1 MPDEHDDRTTHR
13 PQAARIRPQ
22 ADAVPEAEAE
32 SDPRGTK
39 TTLKRPSDAQAPG
52 PADDVPPEAVA
63 LGARTTLKR
72 DPRAS
77 TADDA
82 AGFAA
87 RTTLKREGVPLD
99 MAHSEA
105 RSTRVVLGQVAT
117 PAAELALGSVIKD
130 RFEIVEELGRGG
142 MGVVYRAKDLR
153 KVEAQDPDPF
163 LAIKVLVGDMADFD
177 MGFVALQREGKHSQ
191 ALNHPN
197 LVKVFDFDR
206 DGKLVFLTMELLKG
220 ESLQSRLRDD
230 RAHPLSLQA
239 RLRIA
244 RGLIAGLAYAHVR
257 KIVHADIKPSNVFL
271 CEDDEPKI
279 LDFGIARAA
288 ERDAVFDADDIGA
301 LTVDYA
307 SVEMLAGER
316 PQPAD
321 DVYALGC
328 LLFRLYAGEHP
339 YKRQPADLAQRENLR
354 PVFPR
359 TLTPVQTRALK
370 RAIAFTRP
378 ERFADA
384 GAFGRAFDAFDWRR
398 LARNTA
404 IATVVLGSLLWVSH
418 DWLQSQWSA
427 LRLSASDQAQ
437 VAAVLAEARG
447 NLDRHYWEDAAVRY
461 VDVLRIDPYNAAA
474 RGGLAAV
481 VSGLQET
488 VSDADYPDAMLIL
501 RERTSC
507 AGSDA
512 GCPDWARK
520 TLAAK
525 LPAR

>member
-1 MPDEHDDRTTHR
+1 MPDERDTRTTHR
-13 PQAARIRPQ
+13 PDATRINPAPAAPG
-22 ADAVPEAEAE
+22 PEP
-32 SDPRGTK
+32 DPLGTK
-39 TTLKRPSDAQAPG
+39 TTLKRESAPERPG
-52 PADDVPPEAVA
+52 PGDAGPPEAA
-63 LGARTTLKR
+63 AASGARTTVKR
-72 DPRAS
+72 DPGAVP
-77 TADDA
+77 AHDA
-82 AGFAA
+82 ASFAA
-87 RTTLKREGVPLD
+87 RTTLKREGVPPEV
-99 MAHSEA
+99 AHSEA
-105 RSTRVVLGQVAT
+105 RSTRVVLGQVAA
-117 PAAELALGSVIKD
+117 PAAELALGSIVKD

-142 MGVVYRAKDLR
+142 MGVVYRARDLR

-191 ALNHPN
+191 SLNHPN

-230 RAHPLSLQA
+230 RAHPLSPQA

-271 CEDDEPKI
+271 CEDGEPKI

-288 ERDAVFDADDIGA
+288 ERDSVFDADDIGA

-359 TLTPVQTRALK
+359 TLTPVQARALK
-370 RAIAFTRP
+370 RAIAFTRA

-384 GAFGRAFDAFDWRR
+384 GALGRAFDAFDWRR
-398 LARNTA
+398 LARNSA
-404 IATVVLGSLLWVSH
+404 IAAVVLGSLAWVSH

-427 LRLSASDQAQ
+427 LQLSAADQAQ

-447 NLDRHYWEDAAVRY
+447 NLDRAYWEDAAVRY

-474 RGGLAAV
+474 RAGLAAV
-481 VSGLQET
+481 VSGLQQT
-488 VSDADYPDAMLIL
+488 VSDEDFPDAMLIL
-501 RERTSC
+501 RERTRC
-507 AGSDA
+507 AASDA
-512 GCPDWARK
+512 ACPDWARK
-520 TLAAK
+520 TLAAE
-525 LPAR
+525 LQSR